1 LKEQMFAR
9 RGIKVKGLSA
19 RQEQI
24 LEFIRRF
31 GREQGFPPAIRDIVA
46 GCRISSTSVV
56 AYNLDVLEEQGYL
69 KRHRDVSRGIELSGR
84 DNQERQFQVPL
95 IGIIA
100 AGAPIPVPMP
110 DSWNV
115 TPSSDTVP
123 VLEDLILGRRD
134 VYALKVKGT
143 SMIDALINDGDII
156 LLEHTNTVENG
167 ETAAVWLKQE
177 KETTLKK
184 VYRENGL
191 IRLQPANSTMQPI
204 YTPADNIEIQ
214 GRLIAVIRKV
224 A

>member
-1 LKEQMFAR
+1 MFAR

-31 GREQGFPPAIRDIVA
+31 GREQGFPPTIRDIVA

-100 AGAPIPVPMP
+100 AGVPIPVPMP

-115 TPSSDTVP
+115 IPSSDTVP

>member
-1 LKEQMFAR
+1 MFAR

-31 GREQGFPPAIRDIVA
+31 GREQGFPPTIRDIVA

>member
-1 LKEQMFAR
+1 
-9 RGIKVKGLSA
+9 VKGLSA

-24 LEFIRRF
+24 LRFIRRF
-31 GREQGFPPAIRDIVA
+31 GRERGFPPAIRDIVS
-46 GCRISSTSVV
+46 GCRVSSTSVV
-56 AYNLDVLEEQGYL
+56 AYNLDILEKQGFI
-69 KRHRDVSRGIELSGR
+69 KRHHDVSRGIELADR
-84 DNQERQFQVPL
+84 DNAESPGGGEFQVPL

-100 AGAPIPVPMP
+100 AGTPIPVPTP

-115 TPSSDTVP
+115 TASSDTVP

-143 SMIDALINDGDII
+143 SMIDALIGDGDII

-167 ETAAVWLKQE
+167 ETAAVWLKAE
-177 KETTLKK
+177 KEATLKK
-184 VYRENGL
+184 VYQESGRV
-191 IRLQPANSTMQPI
+191 RLQPANSTMKPI
-204 YTPADNIEIQ
+204 YTSPDNVEIQ

>member
-1 LKEQMFAR
+1 M
-9 RGIKVKGLSA
+9 KGLSA

-24 LEFIRRF
+24 LRFIRRF
-31 GREQGFPPAIRDIVA
+31 GRERGFPPAIRDIVS
-46 GCRISSTSVV
+46 GCRVSSTSVV
-56 AYNLDVLEEQGYL
+56 AYNLDILEKQGFI
-69 KRHRDVSRGIELSGR
+69 KRHHDVSRGIELADR
-84 DNQERQFQVPL
+84 DNAESPGGGEFQVPL

-100 AGAPIPVPMP
+100 AGTPIPVPTP

-115 TPSSDTVP
+115 TASSDTVP

-143 SMIDALINDGDII
+143 SMIDALIGDGDII

-167 ETAAVWLKQE
+167 ETAAVWLKAE
-177 KETTLKK
+177 KEATLKK
-184 VYRENGL
+184 VYQESGRV
-191 IRLQPANSTMQPI
+191 RLQPANSTMKPI
-204 YTPADNIEIQ
+204 YTSPDNVEIQ

>member
-1 LKEQMFAR
+1 MFAR

-31 GREQGFPPAIRDIVA
+31 GREQGFPPTIRDIVA

-100 AGAPIPVPMP
+100 AGVPIPVPMP